1 MWKATFLKL
10 HCCHFLLC
18 CLFFLI
24 CSNLG
29 IKTQNTRTENRTKT
43 SSKKKR
49 KTISAFV
56 FVFIINLKPH
66 DRLLLCSFQVLWHPD
81 GNPAQRQK
89 LVWDIRLDGEL
100 RYASQHAVCLFLWH
114 HLCFEVTDLKQ
125 PFFFPSTTQTRDMWN
140 QCNLIPTQ
148 TINISGEWSR

>member
-1 MWKATFLKL
+1 MWKATFLKS

-29 IKTQNTRTENRTKT
+29 IKTQNNRTENRTKT
-43 SSKKKR
+43 SSKKK
-49 KTISAFV
+49 KNYKCLCVCFYY
-56 FVFIINLKPH
+56 KPTTSWQTPAMLLSGTSTSRWKSCPASEA
-66 DRLLLCSFQVLWHPD
+66 RLRYTAGWW
-81 GNPAQRQK
+81 AQ
-89 LVWDIRLDGEL
+89 IRLT
-100 RYASQHAVCLFLWH
+100 AVCLFLWH

-125 PFFFPSTTQTRDMWN
+125 PFFPSTTQTRDMWN
-140 QCNLIPTQ
+140 LCNLIPAR

>member
-1 MWKATFLKL
+1 MWKATFLKS

-29 IKTQNTRTENRTKT
+29 IKTQNNRTENRTKT
-43 SSKKKR
+43 SSKKR

-56 FVFIINLKPH
+56 FVFIINLQPH
-66 DRLLLCSFQVLWHPD
+66 DRLLLCSFQVLRHPD

-100 RYASQHAVCLFLWH
+100 RYASQLCVCFCDTICVLRSQTWNNLFFPLQ
-114 HLCFEVTDLKQ
+114 LKQ
-125 PFFFPSTTQTRDMWN
+125 EICEICATWYRHEP
-140 QCNLIPTQ
+140 
-148 TINISGEWSR
+148 